1 MSEQHDP
8 VGGYIQGFGSGFV
21 NQPGSRPLD
30 FTGMDLDAE
39 RAAYFRRYLDDYYN
53 SAFIYGQGTEH
64 ILAMAA
70 RHAPGGH
77 WLDIGSGTSALF
89 WATAFRGVESV
100 TCADLVP
107 EALFVFDRFRASGA
121 VPACYLEALKIAGN
135 TVETLVQ
142 TRSVPWEY
150 HQCNILRPWAPCFQ
164 GRSFDMIT
172 AYAVFGL
179 APDLAGYK
187 ACFRHL
193 AEAAAPGQ
201 TVLGADWVRSDSFV
215 AQEGHDNRYVS
226 VQTCQ
231 EAAREAGFSVT
242 ECAYYPIQGD
252 PLYAGVVPWALK
264 AGG

>member
-1 MSEQHDP
+1 MSEHPDP
-8 VGGYIQGFGSGFV
+8 VGGYIQGFEAGFV

-30 FTGMDLDAE
+30 FTRILLDEE
-39 RAAYFRRYLDDYYN
+39 RTAYFQRYLDDYYN

-89 WATAFRGVESV
+89 WATAFKGIKSV

-107 EALFVFDRFRASGA
+107 EALFVFDRFRASSA
-121 VPACYLEALKIAGN
+121 VPVCYQEALKIAGN
-135 TVETLVQ
+135 TEHTLAR
-142 TRSVPWEY
+142 TRSLPWYY
-150 HQCNILRPWAPCFQ
+150 HQCDILEPWAPCFQ
-164 GRSFDMIT
+164 ERSFDMIT

-193 AEAAAPGQ
+193 SEAAKAGQ
-201 TVLGADWVRSDSFV
+201 TVLGADWIRSDSFV

-226 VQTCQ
+226 VQSCQ
-231 EAAREAGFSVT
+231 EAAREAGFSVI
-242 ECAYYPIQGD
+242 ECAYHRIEGD
-252 PLYAGVVPWALK
+252 SLYTGVVPWVLK
-264 AGG
+264 AGE